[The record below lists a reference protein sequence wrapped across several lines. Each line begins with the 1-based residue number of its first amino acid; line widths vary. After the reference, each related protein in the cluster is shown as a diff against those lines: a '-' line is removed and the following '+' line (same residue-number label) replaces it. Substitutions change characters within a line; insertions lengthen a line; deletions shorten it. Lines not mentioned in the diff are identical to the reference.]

1 MFNYIVI
8 LFLLYMFLK
17 FQIDKIQ
24 NKMYKPNLD
33 YINLIN
39 EYKM

>member
-24 NKMYKPNLD
+24 NKKYKPNLD
-33 YINLIN
+33 YIKLIN

>member
-1 MFNYIVI
+1 MFKYICI
-8 LFLLYMFLK
+8 IFLLYMFLN

-24 NKMYKPNLD
+24 NKKYKSNLD

>member
-1 MFNYIVI
+1 MLKYIFI

-24 NKMYKPNLD
+24 NKNYKSSND